1 VNASVASTIDEAQFR
16 AAHVGA
22 SEAAALFDCS
32 SYLTRFELWHRKKG
46 NIDTPEFNAMSDD
59 GTPDNER
66 IYWGVRLEAAIIEA
80 AKERYGYIDREQ
92 VGRLSNGKGLGGH
105 PDRRVIC
112 PERGPGILEIKT
124 ADWLV
129 RKGWGDEPPEHYLLQ
144 SQAYQGLD
152 GVEWGDVLVLV
163 GGNKLERF
171 RYNFRP
177 KIYAE
182 IERRV
187 AEFWQSVEANDPPPA
202 DYTRDLATITE
213 LTREGTGETIDLRT
227 DNLAA
232 DAAARYLWAREARTK
247 AQADED
253 AAKAELLDKL
263 GAASV
268 GLINGFMLRATD
280 VAAVADREAKPG
292 EIIKGRR
299 GYRRITVKEQN

>member
-1 VNASVASTIDEAQFR
+1 MNAPANLTDAQFR
-16 AAHVGA
+16 AKHVGA

-32 SYLTRFELWHRKKG
+32 PYLTRFELWHRKVG
-46 NIDTPEFNAMSDD
+46 NIATPEFNALHD
-59 GTPDNER
+59 GTPDDER

-92 VGRLSNGKGLGGH
+92 LPQLSNGKGLGGH

-129 RKGWGDEPPEHYLLQ
+129 RKQWGDEPPENYLIQ

-152 GVEWGDVLVLV
+152 HVEWGDVLVLV

-171 RYNFRP
+171 KYTFRP

-187 AEFWQSVEANDPPPA
+187 EAFWQSVEANDPPPA
-202 DYTRDLATITE
+202 DYTRDLDTIMD
-213 LTREGTGETIDLRT
+213 LNREGGDDTIDLT
-227 DNLAA
+227 ADNLAHE
-232 DAAARYLWAREARTK
+232 AAAAFLFANEARLDAEK
-247 AQADED
+247 RED
-253 AAKAELLDKL
+253 AAKAELLDKI
-263 GAASV
+263 GTAGV
-268 GLINGFMLRATD
+268 GLLNGFTLRCTT
-280 VAAVADREAKPG
+280 VAAIPDREAQPG
-292 EIIKGRR
+292 EIIKGRKA
-299 GYRRITVKEQN
+299 YRRLNVKEKA